1 MLKFIVTIMLFI
13 LLFFLFGFLIF
24 AFNICGY
31 GLFSTKPV
39 EGFLALTTAL
49 SGITTYVIVILYAKY
64 KK

>member
-1 MLKFIVTIMLFI
+1 MLKFIVTIILFI

-31 GLFSTKPV
+31 GLFSMKPV

-49 SGITTYVIVILYAKY
+49 SGIITCVIVILYEKY
-64 KK
+64 KT

>member
-39 EGFLALTTAL
+39 EGFWVLTTAL
-49 SGITTYVIVILYAKY
+49 SGITTSVIVILYAKY
-64 KK
+64 KT